1 MTGLQRARG
10 GAPHIEDAVDGVRSH
25 AKPRLEAQ
33 AHVIHVNATAGLDG
47 VAGREHH
54 RAVIRPSARRLCM
67 GASASHA
74 RALEAITLAK
84 LKGHAKRISH
94 RLTKDG
100 VFELARTC
108 GIDGG
113 WGDCV

>member
-1 MTGLQRARG
+1 
-10 GAPHIEDAVDGVRSH
+10 
-25 AKPRLEAQ
+25 
-33 AHVIHVNATAGLDG
+33 
-47 VAGREHH
+47 
-54 RAVIRPSARRLCM
+54 M

-74 RALEAITLAK
+74 RALEAIALAK

-100 VFELARTC
+100 VSELARTC